1 MKFET
6 RLNENKQVMIPSYY
20 VKKYDL
26 DFEDIVEWMENSQG
40 EIIVKF
46 KKNVHGD

>member
-6 RLNENKQVMIPSYY
+6 RLNENNQVMIPSDI
-20 VKKYDL
+20 VKEYSL
-26 DFEDIVEWMENSQG
+26 ECGNIVEWTKNSHG

-46 KKNVHGD
+46 RKN